1 METQHLVRL
10 HPVPHPSAQVHRAG
24 FGLDHPYI
32 EQCWAPLLGPT
43 STLLL
48 RRLPVLW
55 HEHEHVEIEIGELA
69 RSLGLGAS
77 TGRHGSL
84 QHTLDRLV
92 RFRFADSEEPLDLE
106 GVHRGGA
113 SPDPTTRSAAAVVP
127 EPPRAPPRRAPR
139 PSRAASRHTE
149 PPDRRCRPPR
159 SPQPTQPSR
168 PSRPEPAPMNLTVA
182 STTPLI
188 VACRAHARATAHVAS
203 TRPSTKHTLA
213 GSPPGNLRCSRFA
226 QESRS

>member
-1 METQHLVRL
+1 MEPQHLVRL
-10 HPVPHPSAQVHRAG
+10 HPVAHPSAQVHRAG

-92 RFRFADSEEPLDLE
+92 RFRFADSEEPLDLRVFTE
-106 GVHRGGA
+106 VAPVPTRQLDRLPQWCQNRHVHLLGEHLDRLAQQHG
-113 SPDPTTRSAAAVVP
+113 
-127 EPPRAPPRRAPR
+127 
-139 PSRAASRHTE
+139 HTE
-149 PPDRRCRPPR
+149 PPERRCRPPR
-159 SPQPTQPSR
+159 SPQPTQPDR

-182 STTPLI
+182 STTPLT
-188 VACRAHARATAHVAS
+188 VACRTHARATAHVAS
-203 TRPSTKHTLA
+203 THPSTKHTLA
-213 GSPPGNLRCSRFA
+213 GTPPGHLPAAHR
-226 QESRS
+226 